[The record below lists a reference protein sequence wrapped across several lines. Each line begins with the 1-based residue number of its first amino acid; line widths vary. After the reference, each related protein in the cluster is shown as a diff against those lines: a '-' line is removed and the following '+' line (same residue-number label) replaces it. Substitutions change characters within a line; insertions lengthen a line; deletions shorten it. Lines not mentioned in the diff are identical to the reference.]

1 MSLTERE
8 ERERQVFES
17 EREKSEITKKL
28 KLAFKSL
35 AWQHYEGKMSEAE
48 FNQRWPIHQIHSMDY
63 YQTVWYLM
71 EKGFNIQ
78 ALVHSQSLTE
88 MPTET
93 EN

>member
-17 EREKSEITKKL
+17 EREKSEITEKL

-35 AWQHYEGKMSEAE
+35 AWQHYQEQMTEAE
-48 FNQRWPIHQIHSMDY
+48 FNKGWQIHQIHSMDY
-63 YQTVWYLM
+63 YQTIWYLM

-78 ALVHSQSLTE
+78 ALVHSQSVTE
-88 MPTET
+88 I
-93 EN
+93 

>member
-1 MSLTERE
+1 MYPN

-35 AWQHYEGKMSEAE
+35 AWQHYHEQMSEAE
-48 FNQRWPIHQIHSMDY
+48 FNKRWQIHQNHSMDY
-63 YQTVWYLM
+63 YRTVWYLM

-78 ALVHSQSLTE
+78 ELLNTKS
-88 MPTET
+88 ET
-93 EN
+93 